1 MAQGKH
7 MTSHVVT
14 INRTRTQAHNKLGM
28 SELCHPLRKN

>member
-14 INRTRTQAHNKLGM
+14 NRTRTQARNKLGM
-28 SELCHPLRKN
+28 SELCHPLR